1 MKLPADRAQRVD
13 KINGVICLVVM
24 FTCGV
29 IVIKKSKMAHFVFS
43 DDDSKK
49 LIIVWPEYLNAPE
62 RCY

>member
-1 MKLPADRAQRVD
+1 MDPMEKYFEGL
-13 KINGVICLVVM
+13 KIQKNETTSGVY
-24 FTCGV
+24 CGV